1 MSMALPVIVTNY
13 SGPTAYANE
22 NNSYLIPV
30 SHSLDNLSYSI
41 PILSEL
47 KLLLRQVIYDSSSD
61 GRYIAQ
67 KKGLFARFMMMK
79 LSPSY
84 VVNKMIDRL
93 RYHASI
99 RGWNYE

>member
-1 MSMALPVIVTNY
+1 MIYNY
-13 SGPTAYANE
+13 VLQLG
-22 NNSYLIPV
+22 
-30 SHSLDNLSYSI
+30 SI
-41 PILSEL
+41 WLSEPISKL
-47 KLLLRQVIYDSSSD
+47 LELQLLLRQVIYDSSYD
-61 GRYIAQ
+61 GRYKAQ
-67 KKGLFARFMMMK
+67 KKGLFARLMMMK

>member
-1 MSMALPVIVTNY
+1 M
-13 SGPTAYANE
+13 
-22 NNSYLIPV
+22 
-30 SHSLDNLSYSI
+30 
-41 PILSEL
+41 
-47 KLLLRQVIYDSSSD
+47 LRQVIYDSSSD

-67 KKGLFARFMMMK
+67 KKGLLARFMMMK